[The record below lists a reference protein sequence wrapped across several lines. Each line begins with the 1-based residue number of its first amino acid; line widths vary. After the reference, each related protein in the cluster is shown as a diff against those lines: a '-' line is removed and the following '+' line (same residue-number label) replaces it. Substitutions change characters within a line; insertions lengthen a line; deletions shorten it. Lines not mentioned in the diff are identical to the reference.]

1 MALALID
8 LDGTLIG
15 GLSSEPSFFGF
26 LLRRGIAGRSQI
38 GASMTFLPRAWPQY
52 GLQALKKNKAFLAG
66 LPVEAIRHQAEIFVL
81 TRLLPRVRAPMRERI
96 DWHRRQGDTL
106 CLLTGAGDFI
116 AGPLAGLLGIPTVC
130 AARCASQNG
139 VFTAAVPD
147 YHPIGA
153 EKLAAAR
160 RLAEDTGESLA
171 EAIAYGDSAH
181 DVALLRAV
189 GRPVAVNPGR
199 ALRRIARRQ
208 GWEIL
213 DGRKPMTS
221 RRQPA
226 QPQAM
231 L

>member
-1 MALALID
+1 MALVLID

-26 LLRRGIAGRSQI
+26 LLRRGIVGRRQI
-38 GASMTFLPRAWPQY
+38 AASITFVPRAWSDH
-52 GLQALKKNKAFLAG
+52 GVQAFKKNKAFLAG
-66 LPVEAIRHQAEIFVL
+66 LPVDAVREQAEIFVL

-106 CLLTGAGDFI
+106 CMLTGAGDFI
-116 AGPLAGLLGIPTVC
+116 AGPLADLLDIPTVS

-139 VFTAAVPD
+139 VFTAATPD
-147 YHPIGA
+147 HHPIGA

-160 RLAEDTGESLA
+160 LLAKEKGESLA
-171 EAIAYGDSAH
+171 GATAYGDSSH
-181 DVALLRAV
+181 DLPLLCAV

-199 ALRRIARRQ
+199 ALRRYARQR

-213 DGRKPMTS
+213 DGRKATAS
-221 RRQPA
+221 RPHPVQPLA
-226 QPQAM
+226 
-231 L
+231 LS

>member
-1 MALALID
+1 MALVLID

-26 LLRRGIAGRSQI
+26 LLRRGIVGRSQI
-38 GASMTFLPRAWPQY
+38 GASMTFVPRAWADH
-52 GLQALKKNKAFLAG
+52 GLQAFKKNKAFLSG
-66 LPVEAIRHQAEIFVL
+66 LPVSTVREQAEIFVL
-81 TRLLPRVRAPMRERI
+81 TRLLPRVRGPMRERI

-116 AGPLAGLLGIPTVC
+116 AGPLADLLDIPAFC
-130 AARCASQNG
+130 AARCASENG
-139 VFTAAVPD
+139 VFTAAAPH

-160 RLAEDTGESLA
+160 QIADEAGESLTDA
-171 EAIAYGDSAH
+171 TAYGDSAH
-181 DVALLRAV
+181 DLALLRAV

-199 ALRRIARRQ
+199 ALRRIARQQ

-213 DGRKPMTS
+213 DGRKPMAS
-221 RRQPA
+221 HRHRA
-226 QPQAM
+226 QPQAQI
-231 L
+231 